1 LLSLLT
7 PTPNPPIYQLPL
19 PFEEYKRNLAV
30 IDCRKAAFATPPSPT
45 LTHFIPGVSAG
56 HASGI
61 KACCEN
67 LPSGIVSGKN
77 LIVGLMRALGGE

>member
-1 LLSLLT
+1 MPRGIFTVLKD
-7 PTPNPPIYQLPL
+7 IQ
-19 PFEEYKRNLAV
+19 FEEF
-30 IDCRKAAFATPPSPT
+30 RKDAFATPPSPT

-56 HASGI
+56 RASGI

-77 LIVGLMRALGGE
+77 VIVGLMRALGGE